1 MDHKLYSKTYFKFLM
16 FKQKTNIFNIAG
28 NLRKML
34 TDWLS
39 TGGAAVL
46 GALCAAVRDEPG
58 RPLSG
63 RGGGHRPAGHAG
75 AGLVQ
80 PLPGHLAEQGEEL
93 SMRNNND
100 LQFCSSWIF
109 FILIPVS
116 ISVCLAGVIT
126 WDK

>member
-1 MDHKLYSKTYFKFLM
+1 MV
-16 FKQKTNIFNIAG
+16 QKTNIFNIAG

-63 RGGGHRPAGHAG
+63 RGGGHRPTGHAG

-80 PLPGHLAEQGEEL
+80 PLPGHLAEQGEAV

-100 LQFCSSWIF
+100 YKLFQAEF
-109 FILIPVS
+109 FLNLIPVS

-126 WDK
+126 WEK